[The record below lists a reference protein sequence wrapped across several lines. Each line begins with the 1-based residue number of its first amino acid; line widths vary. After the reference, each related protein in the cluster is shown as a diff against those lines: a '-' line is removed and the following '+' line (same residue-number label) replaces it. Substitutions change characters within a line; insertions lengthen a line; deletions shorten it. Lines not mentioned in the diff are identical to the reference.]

1 MPAASP
7 ATITLSNLGWST
19 PDGRRLFDGLNASFG
34 PGLTG
39 LVGRNGAGKSTLLK
53 LMAGELSP
61 ASGSVTAIGRI
72 RLLRQQAEPWPGQRI
87 ATLFDADAQLSLLR
101 LAERG
106 EATAAQLDHCDW
118 LLEGRIEAALARV
131 RLNAPAET
139 PLDSLSGG
147 QRTRASIA
155 ALLFTEPDI
164 LLLDEPTNHLDAD
177 GRAAIAELLE
187 GWPQGNRRAA
197 VIASHDRALLEQV
210 GAIVELSN
218 GGASAY
224 GGGWSF
230 YRERRAEALAAAGQA
245 VADAGKQLAG
255 ARRIAQQNA
264 EKQARR
270 DGAGARRGERGD
282 MPAIALGLRKNRAEG
297 TAGHSARIAQS
308 RIAAAGEALEVARE
322 RIEISQPLTLA
333 MPSTGLSATRRVVEL
348 EGVSAGY
355 LPGEAILNDVDF
367 TLIGPERVALTG
379 PNGSGKSTLLAV
391 LAGKLAPVAGRACV
405 HVEAVLLDQ
414 DVSLLDP
421 AMSVRDNFRAR
432 HPDATENEARAALA
446 RFLFRGDAALQISG
460 TLSGG
465 ERLRAGLACVLGLH
479 PPPLLL
485 LDEPSNHLDLHAL
498 EAVEQG
504 LAAYDGALV
513 VVSHDAAF
521 LKALGMTR
529 QFALR

>member
-1 MPAASP
+1 MPASP

-19 PDGRRLFDGLNASFG
+19 PDGRRLFDGLNLSFA
-34 PGLTG
+34 PGLSG

-53 LMAGELSP
+53 LIAGELSP
-61 ASGSVTAIGRI
+61 ACGSVSASGRI
-72 RLLRQQAEPWPGQRI
+72 GLLRQQAEPLPGQRI
-87 ATLFDADAQLSLLR
+87 ATLFGADAALSLLR

-106 EATAAQLDHCDW
+106 EANAGQLERCDW
-118 LLEGRIEAALARV
+118 LLEARIEAALARV
-131 RLNAPAET
+131 RLDAPAET
-139 PLDSLSGG
+139 PLEALSGG

-155 ALLFTEPDI
+155 ALLFTKPDI
-164 LLLDEPTNHLDAD
+164 LLLDEPTNHLDAE
-177 GRAAIAELLE
+177 GRAAIAELLA

-197 VIASHDRALLEQV
+197 ILASHDRVLLEQAGV
-210 GAIVELSN
+210 IVELKA
-218 GGASAY
+218 GGATVY

-230 YRERRAEALAAAGQA
+230 YRERRAEALVAAGQA

-255 ARRIAQQNA
+255 AKRVARQNA

-270 DGAGARRGERGD
+270 DGAGKRKGERGD
-282 MPAIALGLRKNRAEG
+282 MPAIAIGLRKNRAEG

-322 RIEISQPLTLA
+322 RIEIVQPLTLA

-355 LPGEAILNDVDF
+355 LPGEAILNDLEL
-367 TLIGPERVALTG
+367 TLIGPERLAITG

-391 LAGKLAPVAGRACV
+391 LAGKLAPSAGRAAV

-414 DVSLLDP
+414 EVSLLDP
-421 AMSVRDNFRAR
+421 TLSIRDNFRAR
-432 HPDATENEARAALA
+432 HPDATENEGRAALA
-446 RFLFRGDAALQISG
+446 RFLFRGEAALQITG

-485 LDEPSNHLDLHAL
+485 LDEPSNHLDLAAL

-513 VVSHDAAF
+513 VASHDTAF
-521 LKALGMTR
+521 LEAVGITR
-529 QFALR
+529 QFALK